1 MSKNNNT
8 TEHSELTVVERNHGI
23 IRPLNLKRL
32 YRVLDYQCESRNAA
46 QTKVIMGN
54 IEGELPKG
62 SFVEFDKLG
71 NMYVTIGKADLYPT
85 VVAHV
90 DQVHRTKP
98 DFKIF
103 TSGSWVFAM
112 DLTTMKQC
120 GTGGDDKC
128 GIFTALECAHA
139 IPAIKLAF
147 FVDEEVG
154 CLGSGGCDMD
164 FFKDSAFIMQAD
176 RHIATPYEIITQTNG
191 VTSSSDE
198 FLRALVGIS
207 PSDKWQEGSG
217 TCTDVGEL
225 ASRGAGVACVNLA
238 AGYVR
243 QHGSDEV
250 ISLGGLAETT
260 EIMLRACETLATKKW
275 EHLATSL
282 YSNFGWTKG
291 RVISSE
297 TPSYKGGSK
306 DRAMVFAHYP
316 AQEKISAL
324 AARQGLSS
332 TWSKTDYAMRIRV
345 MNMVALGYRLGECL
359 FSDIDMLERVLEH
372 ELPKGTSNPRV
383 RNNACLLCFDW
394 NAYTTE
400 KAKSPLAAPV
410 FNETP
415 KKAGKTKEPKKAGKG
430 GRSSHLRTGLRFRGG
445 DFPLL
450 ECRELFEACG
460 WGRQW
465 AGISVYKRQL
475 YTLLVAAELSSAELE
490 PALHDSVLD
499 LELSVLDLYRSHGNV
514 VDISSMTGFDFSYS
528 ALMEREIEFPGP
540 DEPDELEMTDMDTLM
555 SRAMER
561 DDELDELGGWSY

>member
-1 MSKNNNT
+1 MSQLVKPEDSFWINACGNPQDGYTFRGSAEEVN
-8 TEHSELTVVERNHGI
+8 ESNFRSLTFTNPRVQYEFCLKGNYNYSSKY
-23 IRPLNLKRL
+23 PL
-32 YRVLDYQCESRNAA
+32 
-46 QTKVIMGN
+46 
-54 IEGELPKG
+54 
-62 SFVEFDKLG
+62 
-71 NMYVTIGKADLYPT
+71 VTI
-85 VVAHV
+85 
-90 DQVHRTKP
+90 RTS
-98 DFKIF
+98 ICN
-103 TSGSWVFAM
+103 WN
-112 DLTTMKQC
+112 L
-120 GTGGDDKC
+120 
-128 GIFTALECAHA
+128 TALCQKSANTFSNCTSSINILSLKLDPAHKKNVQVVTSVMA
-139 IPAIKLAF
+139 QKYKDLFNRLNRTLAYKKVF
-147 FVDEEVG
+147 SMLWYSSLPCFD
-154 CLGSGGCDMD
+154 L
-164 FFKDSAFIMQAD
+164 
-176 RHIATPYEIITQTNG
+176 NG

-316 AQEKISAL
+316 AQEGIKAL
-324 AARQGLSS
+324 AARQGLST
-332 TWSKTDYAMRIRV
+332 TWAKADYAMRIRV

-400 KAKSPLAAPV
+400 KAKSPLEAPV
-410 FNETP
+410 FHETP